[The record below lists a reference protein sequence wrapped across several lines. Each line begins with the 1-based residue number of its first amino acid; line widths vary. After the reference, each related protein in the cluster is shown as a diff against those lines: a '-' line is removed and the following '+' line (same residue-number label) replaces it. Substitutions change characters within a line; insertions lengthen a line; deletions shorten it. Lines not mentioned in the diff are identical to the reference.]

1 MNRWYHSGMKVLIA
15 GDTHGNT
22 RWLLSRFRVAS
33 RLGVKRMIVPGDFGM
48 WTDRRLLK
56 KRAPHPLNVGWLTHI
71 AEHAARCGVTLVFPD
86 GNHDNHPDARAL
98 YPADCDGI
106 RWIVDGVLGWADRG
120 SVWTWGGVRFGALG
134 GAVSSDS
141 AGGGTDFNGR
151 DIRPRRPGVDWWP
164 DTEPVTSAD
173 VEALRAR
180 GPVDVLVTHDA
191 PSDVNVPHLH
201 ESRNVGA
208 PLANRVLVRAG
219 VNASKPKLV
228 VHGHHHVGHVAMG
241 GFDHETVRVIGLAA
255 DTPGFHPDTRNQFAW
270 GLLDLD
276 DLSFGFGADTV
287 YG

>member
-1 MNRWYHSGMKVLIA
+1 MKVLIA

-276 DLSFGFGADTV
+276 DLSFMFGADTV